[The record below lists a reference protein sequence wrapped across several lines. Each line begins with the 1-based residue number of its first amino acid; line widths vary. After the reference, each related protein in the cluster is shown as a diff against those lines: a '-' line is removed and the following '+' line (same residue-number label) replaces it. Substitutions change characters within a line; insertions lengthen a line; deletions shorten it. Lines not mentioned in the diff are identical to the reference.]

1 MIRLKHPRTG
11 ETLLCPAWIFAAAA
25 DLPDT
30 AIVELD
36 GRPMTAAEAR
46 AIGRAELE
54 REHYTAAGGSLH

>member
-1 MIRLKHPRTG
+1 MIRLRHPRTG
-11 ETLLCPAWIFAAAA
+11 DPLLCPAWIFAAAA
-25 DLPDT
+25 DLPDA

-36 GRPMTAAEAR
+36 GRAVTAADAR